1 MNELLQKAIAAH
13 GGLERWKALQ
23 RLTVTAVS
31 GGGLFALKGMP
42 QDPTPREQT
51 VTLHEE
57 TASVFPFGQ
66 PDWRT
71 RFTSHR
77 VAIETTA
84 GVVVRERSDPRGS
97 FDGHGL
103 LTPWD
108 PLQRA
113 YFNGYA
119 MWTYLTTPFF
129 LAMPG
134 FEVTEI
140 APWQEGSARWRGL
153 RVRFPEEI
161 ASHSRDQDFYFGEDF
176 LLRRHDYHVDV
187 AGGFPAAQYVSDI
200 VLVDGIRFP
209 TKRRAYMRAPDLKP
223 IRDLLMVAIDFTN
236 FRFTA

>member
-1 MNELLQKAIAAH
+1 MNDLLEQAIAAH
-13 GGLERWKALQ
+13 GGLGRWQTLQ

-31 GGGLFALKGMP
+31 SGGLFALKGMP

-51 VTLHEE
+51 VTLHEQ

-71 RFTSHR
+71 RFAARR

-84 GVVVRERSDPRGS
+84 GVVVRERSEPRS
-97 FDGHGL
+97 LFDGHSL

-108 PLQRA
+108 PLHRA

-129 LAMPG
+129 MAMPG
-134 FEVTEI
+134 FEVNEI
-140 APWQEGSARWRGL
+140 APWQEGTERWRGL
-153 RVRFPEEI
+153 RVRFPDEI
-161 ASHSRDQDFYFGEDF
+161 ASHGKEQDCYFGDDF

-187 AGGFPAAQYVSDI
+187 AGGFPAAQYVGDI
-200 VLVDGIRFP
+200 VTIEGIRFP

-223 IRDLLMVAIDFTN
+223 IHDLLMVAIDFSN
-236 FRFTA
+236 FRFT